1 MNRGEE
7 EEEEEYFSRFLSL
20 SLFLVFL
27 RPMAERRKK
36 KVINYFLSSNTH
48 SQLVELNKTEEIII
62 LAQ

>member
-1 MNRGEE
+1 MNRGE

-20 SLFLVFL
+20 SLVFFAQW
-27 RPMAERRKK
+27 PKEGKK